1 MGTTRI
7 RAAAGKSH
15 KKNKKKSSTKPK
27 VKAQPYAYPSP
38 MPHEYGHNYGPL
50 SRRGFKK
57 MGKGGRYFS
66 AVMACLVVLSY
77 LAGIILGVFVICGCV
92 SSNAGLEHLNLADMH
107 ANTTSYNISLRVG
120 YLGGCVSFADTTG
133 AQSDNSSSNQQTY
146 CIPNMRDDDPEDLS
160 EQFSKNLDLVP
171 DAQDFVQKSLNV
183 TVAQAKHLQQDVF
196 FWEPPVLY
204 IPFFVI
210 SGIILFVAL
219 MSSSHKRR
227 YKTVLVIATILGA
240 FSLAL
245 ALVVAI
251 GSLQGLNAVLGGAK
265 SQEEQTLGDG
275 IYISRASL
283 LDQVQAGLA
292 ASTALFY
299 VCMGILYARR

>member
-1 MGTTRI
+1 
-7 RAAAGKSH
+7 
-15 KKNKKKSSTKPK
+15 
-27 VKAQPYAYPSP
+27 
-38 MPHEYGHNYGPL
+38 
-50 SRRGFKK
+50 
-57 MGKGGRYFS
+57 
-66 AVMACLVVLSY
+66 
-77 LAGIILGVFVICGCV
+77 
-92 SSNAGLEHLNLADMH
+92 
-107 ANTTSYNISLRVG
+107 
-120 YLGGCVSFADTTG
+120 
-133 AQSDNSSSNQQTY
+133 
-146 CIPNMRDDDPEDLS
+146 MRDDDPEDLS